1 MSSNNSNSDSDGAY
15 GDIEQ
20 TRTIDIDVTNI
31 GNNSGNE
38 IIDELFEDTMKT
50 FHKMGEIV
58 ANGTSEVT
66 NEIVDGVIDGI
77 ESVVENGD
85 FGVKGTNR
93 TVPVEEHLL
102 SFERTL
108 VDYYEPSTTS
118 TSYRRVSPIL
128 GDTNTNNTSNNRMTM
143 LMRVNDYSN
152 KEHFV
157 IGAISMAAFFA
168 LIVAV
173 VLTKHAK
180 KYRRAIEE
188 EYVADDDD
196 DDEEE
201 ASNRNKNKIVVV
213 FDDGT
218 ERRALTERERTKYG
232 AIL

>member
-1 MSSNNSNSDSDGAY
+1 MSNGNSDSDGAY

-66 NEIVDGVIDGI
+66 NEIVD
-77 ESVVENGD
+77 GD

-173 VLTKHAK
+173 VLAKHAK

-196 DDEEE
+196 DDDEE